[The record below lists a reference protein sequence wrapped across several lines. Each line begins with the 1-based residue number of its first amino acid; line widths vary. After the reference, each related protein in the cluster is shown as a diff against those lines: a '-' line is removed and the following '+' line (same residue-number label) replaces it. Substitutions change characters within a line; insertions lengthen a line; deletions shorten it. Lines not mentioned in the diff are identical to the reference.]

1 MEKKDTAA
9 MEERLA
15 EMGRRLAT
23 LKAQLEAAEGEVK
36 AELEKRIDAA
46 SAGQEEQRRRLQR
59 LKDAGL
65 DRWDA
70 LKDEAGQGWEEL
82 EKSLQDLAAKL
93 KKKPSKR

>member
-1 MEKKDTAA
+1 MEKKEAEA

-15 EMGRRLAT
+15 EMGRRLT
-23 LKAQLEAAEGEVK
+23 ELKKRLEAAEGEVK

-46 SAGQEEQRRRLQR
+46 AAGQEEQRRRLQR

-70 LKDEAGQGWEEL
+70 LKGEAGQGWEEL
-82 EKSLQDLAAKL
+82 EKSLKALAAKL
-93 KKKPSKR
+93 KK